1 MSEFTQR
8 KNIRLKNYDYSL
20 GGHYFITICTKDKK
34 CLLGSVNQNVGAIIN
49 RPRESVKLSTYGKIV
64 ETAINEIPQ
73 HYEKIEIDKYVIMP
87 NHIHM
92 ILIITV
98 TGGRL
103 IIAPTVS
110 RIIKQL
116 KSHITK
122 QIGFPVFQRSFHDR
136 IIRNEREYREIW
148 QYIEYN
154 PLNWLDDDYYT

>member
-1 MSEFTQR
+1 
-8 KNIRLKNYDYSL
+8 
-20 GGHYFITICTKDKK
+20 
-34 CLLGSVNQNVGAIIN
+34 
-49 RPRESVKLSTYGKIV
+49 
-64 ETAINEIPQ
+64 
-73 HYEKIEIDKYVIMP
+73 MP

-136 IIRNEREYREIW
+136 IIRNEREYQEIW